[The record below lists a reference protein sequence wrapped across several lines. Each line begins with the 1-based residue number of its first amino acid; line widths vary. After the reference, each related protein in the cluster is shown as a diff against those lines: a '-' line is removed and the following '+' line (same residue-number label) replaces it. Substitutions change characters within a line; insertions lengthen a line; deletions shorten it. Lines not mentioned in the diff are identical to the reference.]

1 MSDFF
6 EFSLLTVWSVNVFVE
21 VNLSVPRERCSSV
34 RVSGFQSPCPTG
46 WDAPW
51 LNYNNVGG
59 SSFFVYMENIIG
71 SAAACVQYFMAQ
83 FLQNWW
89 RTSRLPPHRREHV
102 AVFHWVIKYCSE
114 LWGSLRCIDTTVCFV
129 LSEPGMS
136 WREWGKKKNIRQK
149 KSLFQ
154 KDQQIKDQL
163 GWTSGDTGTPGSI
176 QACDDMRNPQ
186 KWSQGASIAPPSGRL
201 WDRSSAP
208 PPPLFQ
214 AGLGPKY
221 ELKYSSNK
229 FLSNMFSVF

>member
-136 WREWGKKKNIRQK
+136 WREWGKKKKHQTKEVIIPERPADQRPVGLNQRRHWDARINSGLWWHE
-149 KSLFQ
+149 KSPEV
-154 KDQQIKDQL
+154 K
-163 GWTSGDTGTPGSI
+163 P
-176 QACDDMRNPQ
+176 R
-186 KWSQGASIAPPSGRL
+186 RL
-201 WDRSSAP
+201 DSAP
-208 PPPLFQ
+208 EWP
-214 AGLGPKY
+214 AVG
-221 ELKYSSNK
+221 
-229 FLSNMFSVF
+229 